1 MHYEYKFNAKVFFT
15 DMTLNI
21 TEEIIAELAAIQ
33 AQVQALDSSAKATK
47 MKRIDGATDSEEP
60 LEATDLEDLFEDKQ
74 MRAKLYKIFEVALNL
89 IDQHREPVE
98 PNAFEYTMQRFQKLV
113 LMSEKAAE
121 RTRIIV
127 QKVYWASRD
136 ALHYNTATAMAYQ
149 ELEVLSTVPLEGG
162 EKSNEEITAIHQQ
175 MLDII
180 QRCLECRTKS
190 IKEEQNVE
198 ALVISAIQY
207 FEEE

>member
-1 MHYEYKFNAKVFFT
+1 
-15 DMTLNI
+15 
-21 TEEIIAELAAIQ
+21 
-33 AQVQALDSSAKATK
+33 
-47 MKRIDGATDSEEP
+47 
-60 LEATDLEDLFEDKQ
+60 
-74 MRAKLYKIFEVALNL
+74 
-89 IDQHREPVE
+89 
-98 PNAFEYTMQRFQKLV
+98 MQRFQKLV

-207 FEEE
+207 FEEEWFVTVNWKPHRHSGITRRMTTKAWQKIEGRDCPWRCRGEALFVTVDRSHIKSRFNQIYLTYRFSFSSIHQNITREQRSRRGREERSPSESLQCISRHNYSPYE